1 MLSENLKKKKNRTD
15 TAVLKKTD
23 TENRTDLEKIPS
35 EIPKTDT
42 ELKNRHRPKSKIN
55 TFAASLMHTT
65 AVNQCNF

>member
-1 MLSENLKKKKNRTD
+1 MLSENLKKKTKNRTD

-42 ELKNRHRPKSKIN
+42 ELKKTDTDP
-55 TFAASLMHTT
+55 SLK
-65 AVNQCNF
+65 